1 MPPREKGVK
10 TDDRLAGWFDR
21 SFKSVARK
29 EQRSNEI
36 YAFFVVWNDLTS
48 GNNRV
53 GEGESQRS
61 RQVPLPICGM
71 YVGNYTTERG
81 EEEKDRPRIRELY
94 VPTFPWLVASAPA
107 YAYAMTYRSIG

>member
-1 MPPREKGVK
+1 MI
-10 TDDRLAGWFDR
+10 
-21 SFKSVARK
+21 S
-29 EQRSNEI
+29 
-36 YAFFVVWNDLTS
+36 S

-94 VPTFPWLVASAPA
+94 VCLLFLGWLRLRPR
-107 YAYAMTYRSIG
+107 MRMR